1 MTTQNPPSSQEKQKI
16 NESEYRFLSLLWES
30 QPIAS
35 PALAALCQRRLG
47 WKKSTTYTVIKRLTE
62 KGAVENRETI
72 VRALVSKEEVDRQER
87 DALVEKQFGGSVP
100 DFLAAFLKGRPL
112 TREELARVRRILDM
126 AGRDG

>member
-1 MTTQNPPSSQEKQKI
+1 MATQGVERI
-16 NESEYRFLSLLWES
+16 NESEYRFLTLLWEN

-47 WKKSTTYTVIKRLTE
+47 WKKSTTYTVIKRLAG
-62 KGAVENRETI
+62 KGALENREAV
-72 VRALVSKEEVDRQER
+72 VRALVTKEEVDRQER

-126 AGRDG
+126 AARDG